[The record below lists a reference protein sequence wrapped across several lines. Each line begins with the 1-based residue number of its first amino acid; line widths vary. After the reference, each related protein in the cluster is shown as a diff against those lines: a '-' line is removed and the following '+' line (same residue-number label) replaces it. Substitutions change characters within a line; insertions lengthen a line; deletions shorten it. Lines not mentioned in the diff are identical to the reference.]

1 MDSGVENTTAST
13 ISTSGTPRA
22 PLPPAFR
29 RRIIRAGF
37 HSLLAGTLLLASAPQ
52 VSAADSAAAATRQGD
67 KDSSGAAAS
76 KSKVNDAYSPS
87 KAKPPASA
95 TSSAPSSAPA
105 KSAAKG
111 ETSAW
116 QSHTDVTPA
125 NAGAAAYPPD
135 SPCAPIHRNIE
146 TRIRSIRT
154 MRAQI
159 DKANAAPPRTVVG
172 TFKKWMDDGYE
183 SPAAAKYKRKISEAW
198 NAAEELNARLVA
210 AECAPVDIEKEIAK
224 GGASASDSPIEAPAE
239 VKTQTMGDSD
249 RTIFDEPARQ

>member
-1 MDSGVENTTAST
+1 MDSGMLNTTAWT
-13 ISTSGTPRA
+13 ISTGGGPRA
-22 PLPPAFR
+22 LLARR
-29 RRIIRAGF
+29 RRIMRAGF
-37 HSLLAGTLLLASAPQ
+37 HSFLVTAIVFAVTPQ
-52 VSAADSAAAATRQGD
+52 ASAADSAAAATRPGD
-67 KDSSGAAAS
+67 EDRSGAAAS

-87 KAKPPASA
+87 KAKPP
-95 TSSAPSSAPA
+95 SSTPSSTQA

-125 NAGAAAYPPD
+125 NTGVAAYPPD

-146 TRIRSIRT
+146 TRIRSIRA

-159 DKANAAPPRTVVG
+159 DKANAAPPKTVVG
-172 TFKKWMDDGYE
+172 TFKKMMGEGYE
-183 SPAAAKYKRKISEAW
+183 SPIAAKYKRKISEAW
-198 NAAEELNARLVA
+198 NAAEELNGRLVA
-210 AECAPVDIEKEIAK
+210 AQCPPVDIEKEIAK
-224 GGASASDSPIEAPAE
+224 GGAAASDTPIEAPVE